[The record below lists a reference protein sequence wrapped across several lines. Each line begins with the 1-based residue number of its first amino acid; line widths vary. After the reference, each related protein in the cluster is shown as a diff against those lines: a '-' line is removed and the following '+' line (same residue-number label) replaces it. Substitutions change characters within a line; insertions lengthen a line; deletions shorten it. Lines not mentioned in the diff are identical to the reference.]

1 MAIREQEFIDAAL
14 SQEFLTDEQLTEVRQ
29 RAHEQD
35 ISLIEAVCIFHR
47 IPLKAIYHAVANER
61 GIRFVDLA
69 VESVSI
75 AHAQTMSEVGL
86 QRGVIPVLKS
96 DGNVILATA
105 DVDDLASI
113 SNVEHSLDIIAEVG
127 LATPDAITDAIG
139 QIQIIRQTETSLV
152 IQEDTEHATE
162 LLDRIINE
170 AYMHHAS
177 DVHLEPT
184 NDGIKIRFRVDGR
197 LITYVSSLPPDSG
210 RSLIS
215 RVKVLSGLDIAEQR
229 APQDGRMRYALK
241 NTISQDMRVAVIPT
255 RFGERITIRLLGTTD
270 ENLTLSTLGM
280 LDSDLVNFR
289 NAIQRPHGIILL
301 TGPTGSGKSTT
312 LYSALKEI
320 NTGWRNIVTVEDP
333 IEQVVSGVSQIQV
346 GASDKVT
353 FESALRSILRHDPD
367 VIMVGEI
374 RDLMSADISLKAA
387 LTGHLVLS
395 SLHTNTAVGAVTRL
409 TDFGCPPY
417 LVGATLTGAVSQR
430 LVRRLC
436 QACSEETTATE
447 QQLQIVGEHD
457 INKVFSARGC
467 PQCLGT
473 GYSGRLGLFECFWT
487 NDETRRL
494 ISNNAHEDEIST
506 AGRQQHR
513 TMLQDG
519 LEKVGQ
525 QLTSLSEVIRVTLGS
540 ATV

>member
-1 MAIREQEFIDAAL
+1 
-14 SQEFLTDEQLTEVRQ
+14 
-29 RAHEQD
+29 
-35 ISLIEAVCIFHR
+35 
-47 IPLKAIYHAVANER
+47 
-61 GIRFVDLA
+61 
-69 VESVSI
+69 
-75 AHAQTMSEVGL
+75 
-86 QRGVIPVLKS
+86 
-96 DGNVILATA
+96 
-105 DVDDLASI
+105 
-113 SNVEHSLDIIAEVG
+113 
-127 LATPDAITDAIG
+127 
-139 QIQIIRQTETSLV
+139 
-152 IQEDTEHATE
+152 
-162 LLDRIINE
+162 
-170 AYMHHAS
+170 
-177 DVHLEPT
+177 
-184 NDGIKIRFRVDGR
+184 
-197 LITYVSSLPPDSG
+197 
-210 RSLIS
+210 
-215 RVKVLSGLDIAEQR
+215 
-229 APQDGRMRYALK
+229 
-241 NTISQDMRVAVIPT
+241 
-255 RFGERITIRLLGTTD
+255 
-270 ENLTLSTLGM
+270 M

-333 IEQVVSGVSQIQV
+333 IELVVSGVSQIQV

-374 RDLMSADISLKAA
+374 RDLLSADISLKAA

-494 ISNNAHEDEIST
+494 ISNNAPEDEIST

>member
-14 SQEFLTDEQLTEVRQ
+14 TQEFLTDEQLTEVRQ

-35 ISLIEAVCIFHR
+35 ISLIEAVCIVHR
-47 IPLKAIYHAVANER
+47 IPLKAIYHAVANAR

-75 AHAQTMSEVGL
+75 PHAQTMSEVGL
-86 QRGVIPVLKS
+86 QRGVIPILKS
-96 DGNVILATA
+96 DGNIILATA

-113 SNVEHSLDIIAEVG
+113 SNVEHSLNIIAEVG

-320 NTGWRNIVTVEDP
+320 NAGWRNIVTVEDP

-374 RDLMSADISLKAA
+374 RDLISADISLKAA

>member
-127 LATPDAITDAIG
+127 LATPDAITDAVG
-139 QIQIIRQTETSLV
+139 QIQVIRQSETSIV

-374 RDLMSADISLKAA
+374 RDLMSANISLKAA

-494 ISNNAHEDEIST
+494 ISNNAPEDEIST

-525 QLTSLSEVIRVTLGS
+525 QLTSLSEVIRVTLGR

>member
-75 AHAQTMSEVGL
+75 PHAQTMSEVGL

-139 QIQIIRQTETSLV
+139 QIQVIRQSETSIV

-241 NTISQDMRVAVIPT
+241 NAISQDMRVAVIPT

-374 RDLMSADISLKAA
+374 RDLMSANISLKAA

-494 ISNNAHEDEIST
+494 ISNNAPEDEISA

>member
-14 SQEFLTDEQLTEVRQ
+14 TQEFLTDEQLTEVRQ

-75 AHAQTMSEVGL
+75 PHAQTMSEVGL
-86 QRGVIPVLKS
+86 QRGVIPILKS
-96 DGNVILATA
+96 DGNIILATA

-113 SNVEHSLDIIAEVG
+113 SNVEHSLNIIAEVG

-320 NTGWRNIVTVEDP
+320 NAGWRNIVTVEDP

-374 RDLMSADISLKAA
+374 RDLISADISLKAA

-417 LVGATLTGAVSQR
+417 LVGATLAGAVSQR

>member
-127 LATPDAITDAIG
+127 LATPDAITDAVG
-139 QIQIIRQTETSLV
+139 QIQVIRQSETSIV

-184 NDGIKIRFRVDGR
+184 NDGIKVRFRVDGR

-241 NTISQDMRVAVIPT
+241 NAISQDMRVAVIPT

-320 NTGWRNIVTVEDP
+320 NAGWRNIVTVEDP

-374 RDLMSADISLKAA
+374 RDLMSANISLKAA

-494 ISNNAHEDEIST
+494 ISNNAPEDEIST

>member
-139 QIQIIRQTETSLV
+139 QIQVIRQSETSIV

-184 NDGIKIRFRVDGR
+184 SDGIKVRFRVDGR

>member
-139 QIQIIRQTETSLV
+139 QIQVIRQSETSIV

-184 NDGIKIRFRVDGR
+184 SDGIKIRFRVDGR

-374 RDLMSADISLKAA
+374 RDLLSADISLKAA

-494 ISNNAHEDEIST
+494 ISNNAPEDEIST

>member
-14 SQEFLTDEQLTEVRQ
+14 AQGFLTDEQLTDVRQ
-29 RAHEQD
+29 RAHEQNL
-35 ISLIEAVCIFHR
+35 SLIEAICIFHR

-75 AHAQTMSEVGL
+75 PHAQTMSEIGL
-86 QRGVIPVLKS
+86 QRGVVPVLES
-96 DGNVILATA
+96 NGSVILATA
-105 DVDDLASI
+105 DVDDLATI
-113 SNVEHSLDIIAEVG
+113 SNVERSLDIIAEVG
-127 LATPDAITDAIG
+127 LSTPDAITDAIG
-139 QIQIIRQTETSLV
+139 QIQILRQSETSLV
-152 IQEDTEHATE
+152 NQEDTEHTTE

-170 AYMHHAS
+170 AYLHHAS
-177 DVHLEPT
+177 DIHLEPT
-184 NDGIKIRFRVDGR
+184 NAGIKIRFRVDGR
-197 LITYVSSLPPDSG
+197 LITYVSSLPSGSG

-229 APQDGRMRYALK
+229 APQDGRMQYALK
-241 NTISQDMRVAVIPT
+241 NAASQDMRVAVIPT

-270 ENLTLSTLGM
+270 EHLTLSNLGM
-280 LDSDLVNFR
+280 LDSDLENFR
-289 NAIQRPHGIILL
+289 QAIQRPHGIILL

-320 NTGWRNIVTVEDP
+320 NTGWKNIVTVEDP
-333 IEQVVSGVSQIQV
+333 IEQEVSGVSQIQV

-374 RDLMSADISLKAA
+374 RDLVSADISLKAA

-409 TDFGCPPY
+409 TDFGCAPY
-417 LVGATLTGAVSQR
+417 LVGATLAGAVSQR

-436 QACSEETTATE
+436 QACSEETTPTE
-447 QQLQIVGEHD
+447 QQLQIMGD
-457 INKVFSARGC
+457 DNIKKIFTGRGC

-473 GYSGRLGLFECFWT
+473 GYSGRIGLFECFWT
-487 NDETRRL
+487 DDETRRL
-494 ISNNAHEDEIST
+494 ISHNASEDEISA
-506 AGRQQHR
+506 AGRQQHQ

-519 LEKVGQ
+519 LEKVDQ
-525 QLTSLSEVIRVTLGS
+525 KLTSLSEVIRVTLGS
-540 ATV
+540 AAV

>member
-139 QIQIIRQTETSLV
+139 QIQVIRQSETSIV

-184 NDGIKIRFRVDGR
+184 SDGIKVRFRVDGR

-374 RDLMSADISLKAA
+374 RDLISADISLKAA

-417 LVGATLTGAVSQR
+417 LVGATLAGAVSQR